1 MSSCTEFSGGVS
13 RPLGAPAE
21 PAAPH
26 PLSASLRARAR
37 RASGDGGVLGA
48 GAVDSC
54 SEGGST
60 GSVVGGSAGSV
71 VGGSIGSVV
80 SGSTGGSRA
89 LGARL
94 FGRKKSASRRGFV
107 RRLLADTRGTATTET
122 VIMIPMFAIVWGC
135 IFYVFTFFQ
144 RTIAMRALTR
154 GHTWAYSYIGCSGS
168 ATGTTLSREGGSVI
182 PSTTGSSSGD
192 SGVDSIVSGLFGL
205 STGHG
210 RRSSQVSRPRVL
222 GQGTIDIRDELYV
235 MCNDVPAGMGS
246 YLADFAGRLLG
257 FS

>member
-1 MSSCTEFSGGVS
+1 M
-13 RPLGAPAE
+13 
-21 PAAPH
+21 
-26 PLSASLRARAR
+26 
-37 RASGDGGVLGA
+37 D
-48 GAVDSC
+48 
-54 SEGGST
+54 GST
-60 GSVVGGSAGSV
+60 GA
-71 VGGSIGSVV
+71 
-80 SGSTGGSRA
+80 RA

-94 FGRKKSASRRGFV
+94 FGRKKSSRRGFV

-144 RTIAMRALTR
+144 RTIGMRALTR